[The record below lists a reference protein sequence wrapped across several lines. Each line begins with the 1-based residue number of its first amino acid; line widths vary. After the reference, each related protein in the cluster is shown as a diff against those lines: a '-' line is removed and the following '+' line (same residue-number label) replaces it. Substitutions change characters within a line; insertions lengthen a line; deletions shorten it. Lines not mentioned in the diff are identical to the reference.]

1 MNGEP
6 LLQVR
11 DLHKN
16 FAITRHAVLKAVDGV
31 SFDIAGGETL
41 GVVGESGS
49 GKSTLGRC
57 LLGLISASGGEVLY
71 GGEDLL
77 SLAPQAL
84 KHYRR
89 DMQMIFQNPKSSFNA
104 KMNIHKCLMNVAR
117 FYGMNAET
125 AEQRIAELLLLTGL
139 PADALYRRSDQLS
152 GGQLQRFAIMR
163 ALIPNPRFLVADEA
177 VSALDVSVQAQIL
190 NLFEDMKKTLDLTT
204 LFISH
209 DLTVVEY
216 ICDHVIVMYLGQVME
231 AADAEEL
238 FRNPLHPYTVSLLE
252 ARPKTDPEEVTDYKP
267 LEGEIPSALDLPSGC
282 RFHTRCPRAI
292 PGVCDTLDPPETE
305 ASPGHS
311 VRCHLYDKK

>member
-6 LLQVR
+6 LFRVR
-11 DLHKN
+11 NLSKD
-16 FAITRHAVLKAVDGV
+16 FAVARHASLKAVDGV

-57 LLGLISASGGEVLY
+57 LLGLIPASGGEVLY

-77 SLAPQAL
+77 SLTPREL
-84 KHYRR
+84 KRHRR
-89 DMQMIFQNPKSSFNA
+89 EMQMIFQNPKSSFNA
-104 KMNIHKCLMNVAR
+104 KMSIRKCLMNVAR
-117 FYGMNAET
+117 FYGMNTEAAER
-125 AEQRIAELLLLTGL
+125 RIAELLDLTGL
-139 PADALYRRSDQLS
+139 PEDALYRRSDQLS
-152 GGQLQRFAIMR
+152 GGQLQRFAIVR

-190 NLFEDMKKTLDLTT
+190 NLFGDLKKTLDLTT

-216 ICDHVIVMYLGQVME
+216 ICDRVIVLYLGQVIE
-231 AADAEEL
+231 SADAAEL

-252 ARPKTDPEEVTDYKP
+252 ARPKTDPDEVKNYKP
-267 LEGEIPSALDLPSGC
+267 LEGEIPSALNLPPGC
-282 RFHTRCPRAI
+282 RFHTRCPRMI
-292 PGVCDTLDPPETE
+292 PGVCDAIAPPETE
-305 ASPGHS
+305 PSAGHF
-311 VRCHLYDKK
+311 VRCHLRLSE